1 MKVMK
6 EEINDQVDFLA
17 IRVEDNNTVESPSV
31 PKSCER
37 KNRKREFN
45 LEELVDNCTSEL
57 QHENKKLSRKSKSKS
72 PLISVPAS
80 KPQQQSTKPAWVQ
93 NKDIERKT
101 YGRRPRGGV
110 QEDESPVYSGEVM
123 SGDEDHWRT
132 ARLPLVAA
140 DTGAD
145 KVTTQQFSTSGPKC
159 NILHNMQV
167 GRWLDLN
174 SQPPPGQS
182 TESTPVTGGGL
193 RAGAGSSST
202 DLSDLSPYV
211 TSVLS
216 PIDTNIDRNKGAQKG
231 NEIPEMKPDSRR
243 SSTEDTVILSQ
254 NFENS
259 CPVEVNDTFD
269 KLLLESRKH
278 NMKGVVKNINNV
290 QECEFICSQ
299 TSSASIKPL
308 FSPSVSKNIMK
319 TLESTTD
326 SDLSD
331 LEPATNRLKSPSQ
344 GWNKAENSLNEMN
357 KVNKKRSKKRWS
369 LEFYQD
375 HPGSSNKLSALDLKE
390 DVTESKSKK
399 LDTSVEVCQGWNSQE
414 ARQAKG
420 VTDKYKQLLENHQD
434 SALGDEATPART
446 ARADHTKTDAL
457 KANNKAKVAFSL
469 IGRIAPKDQHQQL
482 RHRRR
487 KVANFFQLG
496 CLASPSVKRINLN
509 LPNLQMIVNRN
520 KRQGTVSPPP
530 ESSDA
535 VLSNECDETDDGGA
549 IIAARKEASAILD
562 NENGR
567 PSLLKAHIDKVSS
580 RVKTPDALI
589 EGGNL
594 TDTVPIDPSV
604 CEEKQVWTINKS
616 PMASGTNKSMMEE
629 ILGDNNDIYTQDR
642 ETKDERI
649 SRIAKIEFEQELS
662 LDRKNKRALIED
674 SEEDIQDFDSPMK
687 RNKKVARI
695 ESDSEDTQG
704 SCIEKTPERP
714 KSVSKFRAIVA
725 ARRSRLSAS
734 KSRET
739 EEHPEAGPQSRSLLS
754 SPAADP
760 GTAASRS
767 STSATSVSDSEQDTA
782 ERLLTT
788 QQMQTEIAAAEERAR
803 RLREAAREIAVVGG
817 CGGEQGDDQEPQEG
831 GRESPVEPMLDLD
844 DDTVTF
850 MEGATSQKLL
860 PVNADIVLDTET
872 MAVDPARY
880 SEGETRMVPDSDEDM
895 FGLTPD
901 RPDNLLPATDRP
913 PLSPVEEVVEEEVH
927 VEEEEPVVR
936 PDTSS
941 WRFVLSGVSGATK
954 KTAIDFIDSLEC
966 LGVSSK
972 VEQGVTHVIV
982 KTGTNLGAQ
991 RTLKFL
997 QAVASG
1003 VMIVSSRWI
1012 EACLQDPA
1020 NLARADQ
1027 WETLDEELGG
1037 ANGPFRSRKSREEG
1051 RKPLLAGFEL
1061 FVDGEVDGLDKS
1073 NIDDL
1078 LQRVGARTVPTVNLF
1093 SCSPGVTRLV
1103 LVNSAAVYGAAAGVR
1118 MLTRWRLAVVDKDW
1132 LLDSLCSH
1140 TVRPLRPYTADT
1152 VELQQLLRAGY
1163 TGPLV
1168 AEQ

>member
-1 MKVMK
+1 MG
-6 EEINDQVDFLA
+6 L
-17 IRVEDNNTVESPSV
+17 
-31 PKSCER
+31 CE
-37 KNRKREFN
+37 
-45 LEELVDNCTSEL
+45 
-57 QHENKKLSRKSKSKS
+57 
-72 PLISVPAS
+72 
-80 KPQQQSTKPAWVQ
+80 
-93 NKDIERKT
+93 
-101 YGRRPRGGV
+101 G
-110 QEDESPVYSGEVM
+110 
-123 SGDEDHWRT
+123 
-132 ARLPLVAA
+132 LP
-140 DTGAD
+140 
-145 KVTTQQFSTSGPKC
+145 
-159 NILHNMQV
+159 
-167 GRWLDLN
+167 
-174 SQPPPGQS
+174 
-182 TESTPVTGGGL
+182 
-193 RAGAGSSST
+193 
-202 DLSDLSPYV
+202 
-211 TSVLS
+211 
-216 PIDTNIDRNKGAQKG
+216 
-231 NEIPEMKPDSRR
+231 
-243 SSTEDTVILSQ
+243 
-254 NFENS
+254 
-259 CPVEVNDTFD
+259 
-269 KLLLESRKH
+269 
-278 NMKGVVKNINNV
+278 
-290 QECEFICSQ
+290 
-299 TSSASIKPL
+299 
-308 FSPSVSKNIMK
+308 
-319 TLESTTD
+319 
-326 SDLSD
+326 
-331 LEPATNRLKSPSQ
+331 
-344 GWNKAENSLNEMN
+344 
-357 KVNKKRSKKRWS
+357 
-369 LEFYQD
+369 
-375 HPGSSNKLSALDLKE
+375 
-390 DVTESKSKK
+390 
-399 LDTSVEVCQGWNSQE
+399 
-414 ARQAKG
+414 
-420 VTDKYKQLLENHQD
+420 
-434 SALGDEATPART
+434 
-446 ARADHTKTDAL
+446 
-457 KANNKAKVAFSL
+457 
-469 IGRIAPKDQHQQL
+469 
-482 RHRRR
+482 
-487 KVANFFQLG
+487 
-496 CLASPSVKRINLN
+496 
-509 LPNLQMIVNRN
+509 
-520 KRQGTVSPPP
+520 
-530 ESSDA
+530 DA
-535 VLSNECDETDDGGA
+535 VLSNERDETDDGGA

-589 EGGNL
+589 EGDNL
-594 TDTVPIDPSV
+594 SDTVPIDPSV
-604 CEEKQVWTINKS
+604 CEEKQVWTINKT
-616 PMASGTNKSMMEE
+616 PMAYGSNKSMMQE

-803 RLREAAREIAVVGG
+803 RLREAAREIAVGG
-817 CGGEQGDDQEPQEG
+817 GNVDEQGDYQEPQEA

-913 PLSPVEEVVEEEVH
+913 PLSPVEEVVEEERH
-927 VEEEEPVVR
+927 VEEEQEEEPVVR

-966 LGVSSK
+966 LGVSNK

-1132 LLDSLCSH
+1132 LLDSVCSH

>member
-1 MKVMK
+1 
-6 EEINDQVDFLA
+6 
-17 IRVEDNNTVESPSV
+17 
-31 PKSCER
+31 
-37 KNRKREFN
+37 
-45 LEELVDNCTSEL
+45 
-57 QHENKKLSRKSKSKS
+57 
-72 PLISVPAS
+72 
-80 KPQQQSTKPAWVQ
+80 
-93 NKDIERKT
+93 
-101 YGRRPRGGV
+101 
-110 QEDESPVYSGEVM
+110 
-123 SGDEDHWRT
+123 
-132 ARLPLVAA
+132 
-140 DTGAD
+140 
-145 KVTTQQFSTSGPKC
+145 
-159 NILHNMQV
+159 MQV

-182 TESTPVTGGGL
+182 TVSTPVTGGGL

-216 PIDTNIDRNKGAQKG
+216 PIDTNVDRNKGAQKG
-231 NEIPEMKPDSRR
+231 TEIPEMKPDSRR

-269 KLLLESRKH
+269 KLLLESRKQ

-331 LEPATNRLKSPSQ
+331 LEPATNKLKSPSQ

-357 KVNKKRSKKRWS
+357 KVNKKRSKKRGS

-390 DVTESKSKK
+390 DESKTKN
-399 LDTSVEVCQGWNSQE
+399 LDSSVEECQGWNTQE
-414 ARQAKG
+414 ARQAED

-434 SALGDEATPART
+434 SALGNEPTPART
-446 ARADHTKTDAL
+446 AGADHIKTDAL

-496 CLASPSVKRINLN
+496 CMASPSVKRINLN

-520 KRQGTVSPPP
+520 KKQGTVSPPP

-535 VLSNECDETDDGGA
+535 VLSNERGDTDAGGA
-549 IIAARKEASAILD
+549 NIAAREEASAIPD

-589 EGGNL
+589 EGDNL
-594 TDTVPIDPSV
+594 SDTVPIDPSV

-616 PMASGTNKSMMEE
+616 PMASGSNKSMMQE
-629 ILGDNNDIYTQDR
+629 ILGDNDDIYTQDR

-662 LDRKNKRALIED
+662 LDRKNKRALMED
-674 SEEDIQDFDSPMK
+674 SEEDIEDFDSPVK
-687 RNKKVARI
+687 RDKKVARI

-739 EEHPEAGPQSRSLLS
+739 EEHAEAGPQSRSLLS

-803 RLREAAREIAVVGG
+803 RLREAAREIAVGG
-817 CGGEQGDDQEPQEG
+817 GSVGEQGDHQEPQEG

-860 PVNADIVLDTET
+860 PMNADIVLDTET
-872 MAVDPARY
+872 MALDPARY

-901 RPDNLLPATDRP
+901 RPDTLLPATDRS
-913 PLSPVEEVVEEEVH
+913 PLSPVEEVVEEE
-927 VEEEEPVVR
+927 EEPVVR
-936 PDTSS
+936 PDTSR

-982 KTGTNLGAQ
+982 KTGTDLGAQ

-1103 LVNSAAVYGAAAGVR
+1103 LVNSAAAYGAAAGVR